1 MTNKEKN
8 IQNCTHEPA
17 KHLLA
22 KNKKMGI
29 ISALCRNCGKWIKP
43 NKQAKAG
50 DKLLT
55 AGAAMVV
62 LFSMIIGAPIYLLIA
77 KFRPNLMIDGKNR
90 DRYRPSQSNSMR
102 K

>member
-1 MTNKEKN
+1 MTKNKRARQSK
-8 IQNCTHEPA
+8 
-17 KHLLA
+17 LA
-22 KNKKMGI
+22 KV
-29 ISALCRNCGKWIKP
+29 
-43 NKQAKAG
+43 AG
-50 DKLLT
+50 KLLT
-55 AGAAMVV
+55 AGATIVV